1 MATSR
6 VPLLFGCASFG
17 PPGATFVRTSDP
29 TEAQEILDAF
39 FAHGYHELDIARGYG
54 DGKSEPFLATLKL
67 KANTTVDTKISPF
80 NNPGAHKPESLR
92 KLVEESLSHF
102 RPRGIKIRVL
112 YLHAPDRTVPYEET
126 VAEVDRLHKEGV
138 FEEFGL
144 SNYPAWEVAQIWT
157 ICKER
162 GYILPTVY
170 QGGYNLLA
178 RTLEP
183 ELVPCLHKLG
193 IRLVIYNPVAGGFLS
208 GKFLSLKDAETAE
221 KGSRFDKDL
230 PGGKIYSHWY
240 AHDGVIQA
248 VGVVHKA
255 AAKKNLTLIEVA
267 LRWLQHHSVLREGI
281 DGVIL
286 GVSSL
291 AQLESNIGDSEKG
304 PLPDSVLVAIEEA
317 WKIAAPAVVKYGW

>member
-1 MATSR
+1 MPSR

-17 PPGATFVRTSDP
+17 PPGAIFVRTSDP
-29 TEAQEILDAF
+29 TEAQEILDSF
-39 FAHGYHELDIARGYG
+39 FAHGYHELDTARVYG
-54 DGKSEPFLATLKL
+54 DGKSEPFLAALNL
-67 KANTTVDTKISPF
+67 KANTTVDTKVSPW
-80 NNPGAHKPESLR
+80 NNPGAHRPENLR
-92 KLVEESLSHF
+92 KLTEESLSHF
-102 RPRGIKIRVL
+102 RPHGIKIRVF
-112 YLHAPDRTVPYEET
+112 YLHAPDLTVPYEET
-126 VAEVDRLHKEGV
+126 VAEVDRLHKEGA

-170 QGGYNLLA
+170 QGGYNLVA

-193 IRLVIYNPVAGGFLS
+193 MRLVIYNPVAGGFLS
-208 GKFLSLKDAETAE
+208 GKFLSLQDANNAE

-230 PGGKIYSHWY
+230 VGGKIYSHWY

-255 AAKKNLTLIEVA
+255 AVKEHLTLIEVA

-286 GVSSL
+286 GASSL
-291 AQLESNIGDSEKG
+291 AQLESNIADSEKG
-304 PLPDSVLVAIEEA
+304 PLPDSVLIAIEEA
-317 WKIAAPAVVKYGW
+317 WKIAAPAAVKYGF